1 MTVTVSAPNGATVD
15 FPDGTDHDTINRV
28 MTQNFHPDASVRAA
42 ASPAPRMPT
51 FEIVGPDG
59 TYHLNAPDEQS
70 AIDAWQ
76 AFQKQNPGGTDV
88 AKNKPAFDPSKPFEA
103 AGSASA
109 ARNRTFT
116 VQAPNGKS
124 YTIEGDNPEGAVAAL
139 KKHLGDDRDSTPQG
153 SSLGGVAKS
162 LGTGL
167 AQGVIGLAGLPGD
180 VGQLASNIGSKLPDV
195 PASDDGSMMGR
206 FLKFMRDE
214 SARSTKSGFGAV
226 GSGDLPGSYIPPT
239 SDQLQKSVE
248 GVTGE
253 FYKPQGAIENIANK
267 VGQFAPALLGG
278 PESLTAKALTRVA
291 APAVASEA
299 AGKLTEGTAA
309 QPWAEVGGALIGAG
323 GMTAGMRKFQ
333 ELAAAKKAASLIP
346 STDDIKAA
354 ARGLYQHPDVAAVQ
368 IHPNAVSD
376 LADTITTDLQHGQNS
391 GFRPANEPKVFS
403 AVDELNTAAKENRP
417 ATVADIDSVRQV
429 LGGLAKE
436 KDAIGQP
443 TRQAA
448 AASRAID
455 QVNDFLPNLKQPD
468 LLAGDA
474 AKANSLLEQARANWA
489 AFKKSSQ
496 VQNLASN
503 AELNAASSHS
513 GANIQNATKQAF
525 KPLLKNDGA
534 KVASWTDEEKDALNS
549 IVRGTWTGNAARA
562 AGNVLGGGGGLGM
575 LLGAGAGYEGGGI
588 PGAIAGAA
596 AGRAMKMIGNR
607 STLNAVDRLDT
618 MIRARSPEA
627 LKIAAQN
634 PQAVQALPKNSI
646 QMLRAMI
653 AFDPTLRAL
662 NQPGGAI
669 GQSGAQ

>member
-1 MTVTVSAPNGATVD
+1 MTVTVSAPNGSTVQ

-28 MTQNFHPDASVRAA
+28 MTQNFHPDDSVRAA
-42 ASPAPRMPT
+42 ASPAAQMPT

-59 TYHLNAPDEQS
+59 TYHLNAPDER
-70 AIDAWQ
+70 AAVAAWQ
-76 AFQKQNPGGTDV
+76 AFQNRSTD
-88 AKNKPAFDPSKPFEA
+88 
-103 AGSASA
+103 ASA
-109 ARNRTFT
+109 PTTQKRTFT
-116 VQAPNGKS
+116 AQAPNGKN
-124 YTIEGDNPEGAVAAL
+124 YTIEGDNAEGAIAAL
-139 KKHLGDDRDSTPQG
+139 KKHLGDDRASTPQG

-180 VGQLASNIGSKLPDV
+180 VGQLASNIGNRFGGDKVTGNRNTEAPTSPGPIWEADSL
-195 PASDDGSMMGR
+195 SDWFKKSWNHEKEWGKR
-206 FLKFMRDE
+206 E
-214 SARSTKSGFGAV
+214 AKSGV
-226 GSGDLPGSYIPPT
+226 GHGDLPGSYIPPT
-239 SDQLQKSVE
+239 SNQLQKSVE

-253 FYKPQGAIENIANK
+253 FYKPQGAVEDIANK
-267 VGQFAPALLGG
+267 IGQFAPAMIGG
-278 PESLTAKALTRVA
+278 PESLATKALTRVA

-309 QPWAEVGGALIGAG
+309 QPYAELGGALLGAG
-323 GMTAGMRKFQ
+323 GATAGMRKFQ
-333 ELAAAKKAASLIP
+333 ELVAARAAAKLIP
-346 STDDIKAA
+346 TSDEIKSASRA
-354 ARGLYQHPDVAAVQ
+354 LYQHPDVAAVQ
-368 IHPNAVSD
+368 IHPDAVSNLAASISSD
-376 LADTITTDLQHGQNS
+376 LKHGQNS

-403 AVDELNTAAKENRP
+403 AVDELTTAAKENRP

-468 LLAGDA
+468 LLAGNA
-474 AKANSLLEQARANWA
+474 ARANDILGEARANWA

-496 VQNLASN
+496 VQNLAGN
-503 AELNAASSHS
+503 AALNAASSHS

-534 KVASWTDEEKDALNS
+534 KVASWTNEEKDALNS
-549 IVRGTWTGNAARA
+549 IVRGTWTGSAARA

-575 LLGAGAGYEGGGI
+575 LAGGAAGYEAGGL

-596 AGRAMKMIGNR
+596 AGRAFKMIGNR
-607 STLNAVDRLDT
+607 STGNAVDHLDT
-618 MIRARSPEA
+618 LIRSGSPEA
-627 LKIAAQN
+627 MRIAAQN
-634 PQAVQALPKNSI
+634 PQVVQALPQKSV
-646 QMLRAMI
+646 QALRNMI
-653 AFDPTLRAL
+653 FLNPALRAL
-662 NQPGGAI
+662 NQP
-669 GQSGAQ
+669 SGTIRQPNAQ